1 MLFPTK
7 RLFKQTNKMKL
18 TELLSS
24 INPIKVIGPA
34 ETDILSL
41 TADSRHAGEG
51 AMFVAMKGVTVDGH
65 TFIPSL
71 EGKGIAAL
79 VVEQLPETLWDNT
92 TSVVIENS
100 AVALGHLASCW
111 YGHPSRKLH
120 LIGVTGTN
128 GKTTTAT
135 LIYEMARLMGYKA
148 GLLSTVVNYVDT
160 EAVHA
165 NQTTP
170 DPLTINGLLARMVEK
185 GCSYAAMEV
194 SSHAAHQHR
203 IAGLKFAGGVF
214 SNLTRDHLDYHKTV
228 QAYLEAKKSF
238 FDGLDPEAF
247 ALTNIDDKVGEVM
260 VQNTRAAR
268 KTYSLRS
275 MADFRGKVVESRL
288 DGTLMSFNGHEVD
301 VLFTGRF
308 NAYNLTAVFGT
319 SILLGWDMEQVL
331 VNMSRLV
338 PVAGRF
344 QTFHSPDGSVTGIV
358 DYAHTPDAV
367 VSVLTAIR
375 EVVGNRGRII
385 TVVGAGGNRDKGKRP
400 IMAKEAARLSD
411 IVILTSDNPRFEQPE
426 DILKDMEAGLDTPEL
441 QERSTSITDRR
452 EAILHAASIASK
464 GDVILIAGKGHED
477 YQEVCGVK
485 HHFDDREEIR
495 KALNAIGS

>member
-1 MLFPTK
+1 
-7 RLFKQTNKMKL
+7 MKL

-24 INPIKVIGPA
+24 IKPVNVAGTTEKEIM
-34 ETDILSL
+34 SL
-41 TADSRHAGEG
+41 TADSRQAGEG
-51 AMFVAMKGVTVDGH
+51 SMFVAVRGVTVDGH

-71 EGKGIAAL
+71 AGKGVAAI
-79 VVEQLPETLWDNT
+79 VVEQLPETLWEDT
-92 TSVVIENS
+92 TYIVVENS

-111 YGHPSRKLH
+111 YGYPSRKLR
-120 LIGVTGTN
+120 LVGVTGTN

-135 LIYEMARLMGYKA
+135 LIYEMARLMGHKA

-160 EAVHA
+160 EAIHA

-170 DPLTINGLLARMVEK
+170 DPITINALLARMVEK
-185 GCSYAAMEV
+185 GCTYAAMEV

-238 FDGLDPEAF
+238 FDGLDADAF
-247 ALTNIDDKVGEVM
+247 ALTNLDDKVGEVM
-260 VQNTRAAR
+260 VQNTRATR

-288 DGTLMSFNGHEVD
+288 DGTLMSFNGHEVN

-319 SILLGWDMEQVL
+319 SILLGWDLEDVL

-367 VSVLTAIR
+367 VNVITAIR
-375 EVVGNRGRII
+375 EVIGNRGRII

-411 IVILTSDNPRFEQPE
+411 MVILTSDNPRFEQPE
-426 DILKDMEAGLDTPEL
+426 DILRDMEAGLDDPAL
-441 QERSTSITDRR
+441 RERSTSIVDRR
-452 EAILHAASIASK
+452 EAIMHAASVARK

-495 KALNAIGS
+495 KALSAVTG

>member
-1 MLFPTK
+1 
-7 RLFKQTNKMKL
+7 MKL

-92 TSVVIENS
+92 TYVVIENS

-135 LIYEMARLMGYKA
+135 LIYEMARLLGYKA
-148 GLLSTVVNYVDT
+148 GLLSTVCNYVESTPYHTD
-160 EAVHA
+160 H
-165 NQTTP
+165 TTP
-170 DPLTINGLLARMVEK
+170 DPLTINEMLRKMADA
-185 GCSYAAMEV
+185 GCDYCAMEV

-203 IAGLKFAGGVF
+203 IAGLHFVGGIF
-214 SNLTRDHLDYHKTV
+214 TNLTRDHLDYHKTV
-228 QAYLEAKKSF
+228 EAYLNAKKSF
-238 FDGLDPEAF
+238 FDMLPKDAF
-247 ALTNIDDKVGEVM
+247 ALVNADDKCGRYM
-260 VQNTRAAR
+260 VQNTKA
-268 KTYSLRS
+268 KVYTYSLRS
-275 MADFRGKVVESRL
+275 DADFRGKVLETRL
-288 DGTLMSFNGHEVD
+288 DGTLMLLNGKEVE
-301 VLFTGRF
+301 VRFTGRF
-308 NAYNLTAVFGT
+308 NAYNLTDVYGA
-319 SILLGWDMEQVL
+319 SILTGFDPEEVI

-344 QTFHSPDGSVTGIV
+344 QSFMSGDGVAAIV
-358 DYAHTPDAV
+358 DYAHTPDALV
-367 VSVLTAIR
+367 NVLDTIR
-375 EVVGNRGRII
+375 EIVGADGNII
-385 TVVGAGGNRDKGKRP
+385 TVVGAGGNRDHGKRP
-400 IMAKEAARLSD
+400 MMAQEAACRSD
-411 IVILTSDNPRFEQPE
+411 YLILTSDNPRDENPE
-426 DILKDMEAGLDTPEL
+426 DIIAEMRAGLNRDEL
-441 QERSTSITDRR
+441 ERAECITDRR
-452 EAILHAASIASK
+452 EAICKAVVMAKPGSVVL
-464 GDVILIAGKGHED
+464 VAGKGHET
-477 YQEVCGVK
+477 YQEVKGVR
-485 HHFDDREEIR
+485 HHFDDREEVKLAFEKR
-495 KALNAIGS
+495 